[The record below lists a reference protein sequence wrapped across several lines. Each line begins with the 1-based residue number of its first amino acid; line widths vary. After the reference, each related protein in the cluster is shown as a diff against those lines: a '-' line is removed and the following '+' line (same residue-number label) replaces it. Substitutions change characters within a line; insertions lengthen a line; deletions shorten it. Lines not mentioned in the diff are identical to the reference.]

1 MFLLSLFLVSSCL
14 CVVFH
19 GTLRIL
25 IFFVLCH
32 FFLFRGQCLV
42 SCCLKSSIDH
52 YFIDADYHGKDMG
65 RERAGPGVDGLA
77 QLEPGE
83 ITHSRGALSNGL
95 ES

>member
-1 MFLLSLFLVSSCL
+1 MFVVSVVSSCL
-14 CVVFH
+14 CIVVH
-19 GTLRIL
+19 GTLRFL
-25 IFFVLCH
+25 LFCVVPFF
-32 FFLFRGQCLV
+32 FRGQCLV
-42 SCCLKSSIDH
+42 SCFLKSSIDH